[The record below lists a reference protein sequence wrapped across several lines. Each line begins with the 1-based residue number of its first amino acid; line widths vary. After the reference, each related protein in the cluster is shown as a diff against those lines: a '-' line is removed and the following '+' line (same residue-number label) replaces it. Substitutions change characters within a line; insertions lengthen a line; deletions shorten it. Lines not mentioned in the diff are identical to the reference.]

1 MSPTVKRRKPQ
12 TRPVTT
18 SSHIK
23 AHGSSGGLH
32 TYLTVSKAAVTT
44 VDILPEQ
51 KKKSINCSTLS
62 DRPSSSRKRKL
73 VNVENDSSPIFIN
86 QNHKSKR
93 RSNGD
98 CGPQTPCRPIILKR
112 RETSSSERARGL
124 LDKFI
129 ISSTPTHSQIAGLE
143 CLAISSPQFT
153 SQNIRFSHSEPPCEL
168 VDLVNLN
175 SAFLTAF
182 SIHCAHNGTH
192 CPADQEVICQEVAR
206 VWRKRSVTLKDL
218 QRVIGIMN
226 ANIGTQ
232 SGSRSRLS
240 QLTLSNYG
248 HGKICIEVSE
258 GKGNSGKA
266 VRPVN
271 VDRMNDIFAR
281 GLKSEWRKWR
291 GIDVEGFIDSLP
303 LEPIVRCASY
313 VKISPL
319 LAKGQRRIENIRDE
333 MLNKKETSKKS
344 SCDVD
349 RKNTT
354 LLERLRAKQLH
365 LSTIPQS
372 PSKSDI
378 ARKTSLTRVEEVSA
392 VLTMLSTSNSIGQ
405 KRVSF
410 TLPTVLDKLKD
421 SLKLSHAEGE
431 LCIRLIAAEIAPE
444 WVKIVNFQKKEAVVV
459 DRNARPE
466 DLEIRERVKNAEV

>member
-1 MSPTVKRRKPQ
+1 MSPTLKRRKPQ

-23 AHGSSGGLH
+23 ARGSGGGLH

-44 VDILPEQ
+44 VEILPEQ
-51 KKKSINCSTLS
+51 KKKSINYSTSS
-62 DRPSSSRKRKL
+62 DRPATSKKRKL

-98 CGPQTPCRPIILKR
+98 CDPQTPCRPIILKR

-124 LDKFI
+124 LDKFLI
-129 ISSTPTHSQIAGLE
+129 STPTHSQIAGLE

-153 SQNIRFSHSEPPCEL
+153 SQNTQFSNSEPPCEL

-266 VRPVN
+266 ARPVN
-271 VDRMNDIFAR
+271 VDRLNDIFAR
-281 GLKSEWRKWR
+281 GLRSEWRKWR

-303 LEPIVRCASY
+303 LEPIIRCASH

-333 MLNKKETSKKS
+333 MLNKKENSKMPG
-344 SCDVD
+344 CDTD

-365 LSTIPQS
+365 LSTNLPP
-372 PSKSDI
+372 PSKLDI
-378 ARKTSLTRVEEVSA
+378 ERKTSLARLEEVSA
-392 VLTMLSTSNSIGQ
+392 VLKMLM
-405 KRVSF
+405 
-410 TLPTVLDKLKD
+410 LDKLKD
-421 SLKLSHAEGE
+421 SMKLSYAEGE
-431 LCIRLIAAEIAPE
+431 LCIKLIAAEIAPE
-444 WVKIVNFQKKEAVVV
+444 WVKIVNYQKKEAVVV
-459 DRNARPE
+459 DRNARPG
-466 DLEIRERVKNAEV
+466 DLEIRERVKIAEKV